1 MRLDKEEVI
10 SMLAEHSEKIRNL
23 EMWQEKQNGSL
34 QRVEGRVEK
43 IEGKVDKIYAW
54 LIGVMGGVI
63 TSLFLLITQ
72 ILR

>member
-1 MRLDKEEVI
+1 VRLDMEEVI
-10 SMLAEHSEKIRNL
+10 TILAEHSEKIRNL

-34 QRVEGRVEK
+34 QKVEGRMEK
-43 IEGKVDKIYAW
+43 IEGKIDRIYIQ

-63 TSLFLLITQ
+63 ASLFLLITQ